1 MSAEVF
7 ISYAAKD
14 RTRVLD
20 LVECLRDAGVSV
32 WIDQM
37 GIEGATM
44 WSQEIVAAI
53 RGCNVLILAI
63 SENSAGSENVVKEV
77 ALASEGRKRILPV
90 YIEHAEIPESMAYQ
104 LAGIQRIEFFE
115 GQEDAALKAIIRAL
129 AKLGIT
135 VHDEASAADAN
146 TPGSAS
152 HGPSHPTGKSEAK
165 GEAAVWLKVAAAVVG
180 LAVLGMAGT
189 FFFGSSTTTVP
200 LPVAIGQAQTNKIAL
215 ATLDT
220 NRVVVLPFKVIG
232 GAKDSEDLGYG
243 LVSTLTSKLQPLQ
256 NLVVIAHESARKF
269 KDTEQS
275 PNEIGQALN
284 VGTIVTGEI
293 QTGGNKVQVNIRV
306 IDANTEALG
315 WGSTFT
321 KNLDEYL
328 DLQNEIATK
337 LASELKGGL
346 AAGEA
351 QQLAQKATENL
362 EAQKQYQ
369 AGRREW
375 NKRSREGFDNA
386 IKYFEKAIELD
397 PNYADPYVG
406 LGDTY
411 GLLPVYNFAK
421 PIDAMP
427 KAKAYAEQAK
437 TINPKLASAYTSI
450 AWVQHN
456 YDYDWAGAEEHY
468 RKGIELNPNYATGN
482 HWYGIFLHE
491 TARTE
496 ESVQIAKKAKQLD
509 PTSKIIKL
517 SLSSSFWQAG
527 QADMALKT
535 IEEALAID
543 PHFPLALQFKYNK
556 FHADTGTAIE
566 RLTEALQVYPNQP
579 LLRQALFEV
588 HWRNGDREAAKD
600 QLIEL
605 LDIYHDSLS
614 KTRFAEI
621 YFLMGKTDHAY
632 RWLEKGFENRES
644 TVPGYANDRKFLE
657 LRKEPRFREL
667 YKKSIIRCMWISS
680 RSFFRELQ
688 KPSSARNN
696 MAEDKRQRR
705 GLIPARGNAPG
716 NNAPSFQS
724 PEGASLKTVIFRP
737 FRACFSLSHKPGAL
751 PRADILPPRWG

>member
-1 MSAEVF
+1 MSTEVF

-20 LVECLRDAGVSV
+20 LVERLRTAGVSV

-53 RGCNVLILAI
+53 RSCKVLILAI
-63 SENSAGSENVVKEV
+63 SENSADSENVVKEV

-90 YIEHAEIPESMAYQ
+90 YIRQAEIPESMAYQ
-104 LAGIQRIEFFE
+104 LAGIQRIEFFK
-115 GQEDAALKAIIRAL
+115 GREDAALQAVIRAL
-129 AKLGIT
+129 AKLGVT
-135 VHDEASAADAN
+135 VHDEASAAAAN

-152 HGPSHPTGKSEAK
+152 HGPSHPTGKAEAK

-189 FFFGSSTTTVP
+189 FFFGSSTTTAP
-200 LPVAIGQAQTNKIAL
+200 MPIAL

-232 GAKDSEDLGYG
+232 TSNETADMGYG

-256 NLVVIAHESARKF
+256 NLVVIAKESARKF
-269 KDTEQS
+269 KDSEQS
-275 PNEIGQALN
+275 PREIGQALGA
-284 VGTIVTGEI
+284 GTIVTGEI
-293 QTGGNKVQVNIRV
+293 QTGGGNIQVNIQL
-306 IDANTEALG
+306 INANTESLG

-321 KNLDEYL
+321 KPKDEFLDM
-328 DLQNEIATK
+328 QNEIATK

-346 AAGEA
+346 GVAET
-351 QQLAQKATENL
+351 QQLAQKATENP
-362 EAQKQYQ
+362 EAQREYQ

-375 NKRSREGFDNA
+375 NKRSKEGFENA
-386 IKYFEKAIELD
+386 IKHFEKAIELD

-411 GLLPVYNFAK
+411 GLLPIYNFAA

-456 YDYDWAGAEEHY
+456 YEYDWAGAEENY

-482 HWYGIFLHE
+482 HWYGIFLHHIG
-491 TARTE
+491 RTE
-496 ESVQIAKKAKQLD
+496 ESIQKAKKATQLD
-509 PTSKIIKL
+509 PTSKIIKF

-527 QADMALKT
+527 QFDFASRTL
-535 IEEALAID
+535 EEALAID
-543 PHFPLALQFKYNK
+543 PHFPSALETKYNK
-556 FHADTGTAIE
+556 FQADTETAVE

-579 LLRQALFEV
+579 RLRKALFEA
-588 HWRNGDREAAKD
+588 HWRNGDREVAKD

-605 LDIYHDSLS
+605 LDSYHDSLG
-614 KTRFAEI
+614 KTHFAEI

-632 RWLEKGFENRES
+632 RWLEKGFESRES
-644 TVPGYANDRKFLE
+644 TVSGYANDKKFLE

-667 YKKSIIRCMWISS
+667 FKKINHP
-680 RSFFRELQ
+680 LYV
-688 KPSSARNN
+688 
-696 MAEDKRQRR
+696 D
-705 GLIPARGNAPG
+705 
-716 NNAPSFQS
+716 
-724 PEGASLKTVIFRP
+724 
-737 FRACFSLSHKPGAL
+737 
-751 PRADILPPRWG
+751 

>member
-1 MSAEVF
+1 MSTEVF

-20 LVECLRDAGVSV
+20 LVERLRTAGVSV

-53 RGCNVLILAI
+53 RSCKVLILAI
-63 SENSAGSENVVKEV
+63 SENSADSENVVKEV

-90 YIEHAEIPESMAYQ
+90 YIRQAEIPESMAYQ
-104 LAGIQRIEFFE
+104 LAGIQRIEFFK
-115 GQEDAALKAIIRAL
+115 GREDAALQAVIRAL
-129 AKLGIT
+129 AKLGVT
-135 VHDEASAADAN
+135 VHDEASAAAAN

-152 HGPSHPTGKSEAK
+152 HGPSHPTGKAETK
-165 GEAAVWLKVAAAVVG
+165 REAAVWLKVAAAVVG

-189 FFFGSSTTTVP
+189 FFFGSSTTTAP
-200 LPVAIGQAQTNKIAL
+200 MPIAL

-232 GAKDSEDLGYG
+232 TSNETADMGYG

-256 NLVVIAHESARKF
+256 NLVVIAKESARKF
-269 KDTEQS
+269 KDSEQS
-275 PNEIGQALN
+275 PREIGQALGA
-284 VGTIVTGEI
+284 GTIVTGEI
-293 QTGGNKVQVNIRV
+293 QTGGGNIQVNIQL
-306 IDANTEALG
+306 INANTESLG

-321 KNLDEYL
+321 KPKDEFLDM
-328 DLQNEIATK
+328 QNEIATK

-346 AAGEA
+346 GVAET
-351 QQLAQKATENL
+351 QQLAQKATENP
-362 EAQKQYQ
+362 EAQREYQ

-375 NKRSREGFDNA
+375 NKRSKEGFENA
-386 IKYFEKAIELD
+386 IKHFEKAIELD

-411 GLLPVYNFAK
+411 GLLPIYNFAA

-456 YDYDWAGAEEHY
+456 YEYDWAGAEENY

-482 HWYGIFLHE
+482 HWYGIFLHHIG
-491 TARTE
+491 RTE
-496 ESVQIAKKAKQLD
+496 ESIQKAKKATQLD
-509 PTSKIIKL
+509 PTSKIIKF

-527 QADMALKT
+527 QFDFASRTL
-535 IEEALAID
+535 EEALAID
-543 PHFPLALQFKYNK
+543 PHFPSALETKYNK
-556 FHADTGTAIE
+556 FQADTETAVE

-579 LLRQALFEV
+579 RLRKALFEA
-588 HWRNGDREAAKD
+588 HWRNGDREVAKD

-605 LDIYHDSLS
+605 LDSYHDSLG
-614 KTRFAEI
+614 KTHFAEI

-632 RWLEKGFENRES
+632 RWLEKGFESRES
-644 TVPGYANDRKFLE
+644 TVSGYANDKKFLE

-667 YKKSIIRCMWISS
+667 FKKINHP
-680 RSFFRELQ
+680 LYV
-688 KPSSARNN
+688 
-696 MAEDKRQRR
+696 D
-705 GLIPARGNAPG
+705 
-716 NNAPSFQS
+716 
-724 PEGASLKTVIFRP
+724 
-737 FRACFSLSHKPGAL
+737 
-751 PRADILPPRWG
+751 